1 MSLVK
6 FVFVSA
12 VALFAWGC
20 SPSSTE
26 VNPSRPIDP
35 DALDAEQ
42 AFREVELL
50 LEIPNRDSGTPGAE
64 EAAHH
69 IRDRLAEIGVEVA
82 IDTFIDLTPIG
93 EIPFHN
99 VVAEIPGGGD
109 GFVLIGSHFDTKP
122 GMGEGF
128 QGANDS
134 GSSTGLLIEMARIL
148 TNSQGLNYDIQLLFT
163 DGEECM
169 VRYGPN
175 DGLHGS
181 KHHVRR
187 LKEEGRLE
195 DLRAVII
202 MDMVGDKNL
211 SITFPRNCTPEL
223 ISKAFESA
231 SNLGLREYFG
241 LYPGAILDDH
251 VPFLEAGVPAINFID
266 FYFGSAPG
274 LNDYWHTP
282 EDTID
287 KISAESLG
295 ITGRVVLEL
304 LNMIND

>member
-1 MSLVK
+1 MSISRSISIVT
-6 FVFVSA
+6 
-12 VALFAWGC
+12 VALIVSGC
-20 SPSSTE
+20 AQESTII
-26 VNPSRPIDP
+26 NPRPLDP
-35 DALDAEQ
+35 DALDPER

-50 LEIPNRDSGTPGAE
+50 LSIPNRDSGTPGAE
-64 EAAHH
+64 EAARH
-69 IRDRLAEIGVEVA
+69 IRARIAEMGVAVE
-82 IDTFIDLTPIG
+82 IDTFTDLTPIG

-109 GFVLIGSHFDTKP
+109 GLVLIGSHFDTKP

-134 GSSTGLLIEMARIL
+134 GSSTGLLIEMARVL
-148 TNSQGLNYDIQLLFT
+148 KKSPALNFDVQLLFT

-169 VRYGPN
+169 VRYEPN

-181 KHHVRR
+181 RHHVRR
-187 LKEEGRLE
+187 LQESGRLE
-195 DLRAVII
+195 DLQAVII
-202 MDMVGDKNL
+202 LDMVGDKNL

-223 ISKAFESA
+223 ISKAFEAA
-231 SNLGLREYFG
+231 SILGLRDYFG

-274 LNDYWHTP
+274 LNDYWHT
-282 EDTID
+282 EKDTID
-287 KISAESLG
+287 KISSESLG

-304 LNMIND
+304 LNIMND